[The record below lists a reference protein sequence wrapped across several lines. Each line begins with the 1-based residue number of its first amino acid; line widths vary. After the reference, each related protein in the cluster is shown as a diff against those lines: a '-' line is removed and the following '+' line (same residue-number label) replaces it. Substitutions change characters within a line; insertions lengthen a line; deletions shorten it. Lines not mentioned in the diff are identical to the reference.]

1 MINSDIY
8 QLFEK
13 YVDDIKNGGTNQF
26 LGRCPFPNHED
37 NKRSFSFNADG
48 LYNCKGCGEQGNPV
62 KFAKAMGENPKPF
75 YSDDY
80 KRTGG
85 KQTGKAKRNNT
96 LITSTRLKT
105 VKNGRESAVNQRAMS
120 DKTDINRHKKDL
132 TPKLKE
138 YEIKYPDGKGLKPFE
153 MNHVGKD
160 SDGAITIP
168 YFDKKGRVIGIK
180 HHKPKN
186 GKQSWWEGDGK
197 LKWYNAWWVES
208 YKKDWLIV
216 CEGEKDANRLNSL
229 GYQAVSTS
237 GGALSIPLIEDWFNK
252 FKLIIILYDNDD
264 AGYKG
269 SRNCAEK
276 IYRETGTLPYIGQ
289 WREGLPK
296 GYDAFDDTTGEEI
309 EFAMVNKI
317 LHKPKIKE
325 GDITVMSLGALLES
339 DYEEPEIIVSNIL
352 QQQAVTVFGGCSGT
366 GKSWG
371 ALQMGMCIAS
381 GKSVF
386 DYFEVKKPYKVLLCQ
401 FELTNG
407 QMKERVITLK
417 KSFDKEWKSIDQN
430 FDYQIFSKKDAF
442 TDRWKSLDRFLAKS
456 NDRYKGG
463 VIIFDN
469 LYASV
474 DTETDT
480 SNNAQLIPVVKM
492 MGEICEKYEVS
503 LILVTHHKKGT
514 KEKLIDIDDCLGGA
528 TLTRYAS
535 NVIQMKQ
542 SKLSTDLRVMEITKV
557 RGEKSDLIEIPFK
570 LRYNPDDGT
579 FEKGEIINKES
590 IHYIEAKD
598 RWEIKLI
605 RDMKNYESIRKTDEW
620 SRADIW
626 TFLSTEADWEQTQS
640 NETKVTRFINRTVAW
655 GLVKKVGHNDYRIV
669 ATDLED
675 D

>member
-13 YVDDIKNGGTNQF
+13 YVNDIKSGGSNQF

-37 NKRSFSFNADG
+37 NKRSFSFNAEG
-48 LYNCKGCGEQGNPV
+48 LYNCKGCDEQGNPV

-80 KRTGG
+80 KR
-85 KQTGKAKRNNT
+85 NNT
-96 LITSTRLKT
+96 LITYNGTKQT
-105 VKNGRESAVNQRAMS
+105 VNKRAMS

-138 YEIKYPDGKGLKPFE
+138 YEIKYPQDKGYQSFI
-153 MNHVGKD
+153 MNHIGKD
-160 SDGAITIP
+160 KDGAITIP
-168 YFDKKGRVIGIK
+168 YWENGKVIGIK

-186 GKQSWWEGDGK
+186 DKQSWWEGEGSI
-197 LKWYNAWWVES
+197 KWYNSWNFDA
-208 YKKDWLIV
+208 YHKDQLII
-216 CEGEKDANRLNSL
+216 CEGEKDANRLVQL
-229 GYQAVSTS
+229 GYNATSTS
-237 GGALSIPLIEDWFNK
+237 GGALSVPTIPDK
-252 FKLIIILYDNDD
+252 FKEPKELILLYDKDKSGD
-264 AGYKG
+264 KG
-269 SRNCAEK
+269 AEK
-276 IYRETGTLPYIGQ
+276 CADKIFTELGILPYIGK
-289 WREGLPK
+289 WRTNLSK
-296 GYDAFDDTTGEEI
+296 GYDAYDDKTGEEVEYAI
-309 EFAMVNKI
+309 NNKK
-317 LHKPKIKE
+317 LFKPQIKE
-325 GDITVMSLGALLES
+325 GELTVMSLGTLLET
-339 DYEEPEIIVSNIL
+339 DYKEPDIIVSNML

-386 DYFEVKKPYKVLLCQ
+386 NYFEVKKPYKVLLCQ

-407 QMKERVITLK
+407 QMKERVVTLK
-417 KSFDKEWKSIDQN
+417 KSFDKDWKTIDQN

-442 TDRWKSLDRFLAKS
+442 TDRWHSLDTFLAKS
-456 NDRYKGG
+456 NGRYKGG
-463 VIIFDN
+463 VIIVDN
-469 LYASV
+469 LYTSV

-514 KEKLIDIDDCLGGA
+514 KAQLIDIDDCLGGA

-557 RGEKSDLIEIPFK
+557 RGEQSDLIEIPFK
-570 LRYNPDDGT
+570 LRFNPDDGT
-579 FEKGEIINKES
+579 FEKGEIINNES
-590 IHYIEAKD
+590 VHYIESKD
-598 RWEIKLI
+598 RWEIKLV
-605 RDMKNYESIRKTDEW
+605 RDMKDYESIRKTDEW

-626 TFLSTEADWEQTQS
+626 IFLSTQEDWEQTQS
-640 NETKVTRFINRTVAW
+640 NETKVTRFINRSVAW
-655 GLVKKVGHNDYRIV
+655 GLVKKVGHNDYRII
-669 ATDLED
+669 ATDLKD